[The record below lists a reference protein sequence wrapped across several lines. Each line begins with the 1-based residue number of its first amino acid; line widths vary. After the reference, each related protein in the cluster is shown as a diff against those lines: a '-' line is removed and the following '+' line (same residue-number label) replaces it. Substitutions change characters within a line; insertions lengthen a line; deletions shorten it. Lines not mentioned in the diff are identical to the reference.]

1 MPALSGAVELN
12 FDFVLREKG
21 AGNGAFLFPD
31 VPSLGSIQLYDS
43 TMMAMPWPPPMQA
56 VARP

>member
-21 AGNGAFLFPD
+21 AGNGAFYFLTCLRWAKF
-31 VPSLGSIQLYDS
+31 SYTI
-43 TMMAMPWPPPMQA
+43 
-56 VARP
+56 RR